1 MQIKFTKIGILLI
14 GFMNSRLGIW
24 FRFESRVDAEDL
36 RSLILGLWS
45 CEISN
50 MISNVIINVID
61 HVIRSQS
68 HRSTSQIY
76 TKIFL

>member
-1 MQIKFTKIGILLI
+1 MSQTFYRGSQAANGSSLV
-14 GFMNSRLGIW
+14 
-24 FRFESRVDAEDL
+24 EDVVDL

-50 MISNVIINVID
+50 MISNVMINVID
-61 HVIRSQS
+61 HVIRSQP